1 MLLLI
6 MIPIQR
12 FGFSTREICRLC
24 GQNRIISVNG
34 ARRRIKWA
42 QSLVRCRR
50 LARGVAMW
58 QTEQPKFDSVMAV
71 GAEMGENAN
80 RHTHEHKGTETDC
93 F

>member
-1 MLLLI
+1 
-6 MIPIQR
+6 
-12 FGFSTREICRLC
+12 
-24 GQNRIISVNG
+24 
-34 ARRRIKWA
+34 
-42 QSLVRCRR
+42 
-50 LARGVAMW
+50 MW